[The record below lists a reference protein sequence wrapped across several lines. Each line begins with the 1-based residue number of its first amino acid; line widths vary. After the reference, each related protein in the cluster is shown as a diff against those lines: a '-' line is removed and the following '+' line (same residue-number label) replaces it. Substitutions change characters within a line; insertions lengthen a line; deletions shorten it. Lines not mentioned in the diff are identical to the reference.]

1 MQRSSPAVRSLLR
14 PVRQDRLADTRIV
27 WLPGAF
33 HTPEDFVHAGFDSAV
48 ARRGLEIDLQ
58 FADLALDHLGDRS
71 AIERLA
77 RDIVRPAREAGCRSV
92 WLGGIS
98 LGGSFVLDYAA
109 TDAGPWDGLCLL
121 APYLG
126 NRLLIGEIVRAG
138 CLAAWLPGPLAE
150 SDEERRIWR
159 FIQARGAGGPPLYL
173 GYGRQDR
180 FAQGLDLMAEALP
193 AAAVQV
199 IEGSHDWATWSAL
212 WERFLDLRG
221 I

>member
-1 MQRSSPAVRSLLR
+1 M
-14 PVRQDRLADTRIV
+14 V

-33 HTPEDFVHAGFDSAV
+33 HTPEDFVHAGFDTAV

-77 RDIVRPAREAGCRSV
+77 RDIVRPAREAGCGTV

-121 APYLG
+121 APYPG
-126 NRLLIGEIVRAG
+126 NRLLIREIVRSRAPCRVSTG
-138 CLAAWLPGPLAE
+138 AACGVRRRTSNMAFHSGARRRTAACVPGLRA
-150 SDEERRIWR
+150 D
-159 FIQARGAGGPPLYL
+159 
-173 GYGRQDR
+173 DR
-180 FAQGLDLMAEALP
+180 FAQGLDLMAQALP
-193 AAAVQV
+193 PAAVQV
-199 IEGSHDWATWSAL
+199 IEGGHDWSTWSTL
-212 WERFLDLRG
+212 WERFLDLRWA
-221 I
+221 

>member
-1 MQRSSPAVRSLLR
+1 M
-14 PVRQDRLADTRIV
+14 V

-33 HTPEDFVHAGFDSAV
+33 HTPEDFAQAGFDTAV
-48 ARRGLEIDLQ
+48 ARRGLPIDLQ

-77 RDIVRPAREAGCRSV
+77 RDIVRPAREAGCGTI

-121 APYLG
+121 APYPG
-126 NRLLIGEIVRAG
+126 NRLLIGEIVRSG
-138 CLAAWLPGPLAE
+138 HLAAWQPGPLAQC
-150 SDEERRIWR
+150 DEERRIWQ
-159 FIQARGAGGPPLYL
+159 FIQTRGAGQPPVYL
-173 GYGRQDR
+173 GYGRDDR
-180 FAQGLDLMAEALP
+180 FAQGLDLMAQALP
-193 AAAVQV
+193 PAAVQV
-199 IEGSHDWATWSAL
+199 IEGGHDWSTWSTL
-212 WERFLDLRG
+212 WERFLDLKR

>member
-1 MQRSSPAVRSLLR
+1 MRSLLHPVHRGR
-14 PVRQDRLADTRIV
+14 PASTLMV

-33 HTPEDFVHAGFDSAV
+33 HGPEDFVHAGFDKSI
-48 ARRGLEIDLQ
+48 ARRGLDIDLQ

-71 AIERLA
+71 AIVHLA
-77 RDIVRPAREAGCRSV
+77 RDIVRPAREAGCGSV

-109 TDAGPWDGLCLL
+109 SAAGPWDGLCLL

-126 NRLLIGEIVRAG
+126 NRLLIGEIARG
-138 CLAAWLPGPLAE
+138 GSLAAWQPGPLAE

-159 FIQARGAGGPPLYL
+159 FVQARGAGQPPLYL

-180 FAQGLDLMAEALP
+180 FAQGLDLMAQALP
-193 AAAVQV
+193 PAAVQV
-199 IEGSHDWATWSAL
+199 IEGGHDWPTWSAL
-212 WERFLDLRG
+212 WEGFLDLRWA
-221 I
+221 

>member
-1 MQRSSPAVRSLLR
+1 MRSLFR
-14 PVRQDRLADTRIV
+14 PVRQDRLADTRMV
-27 WLPGAF
+27 WLPGAY
-33 HTPEDFVHAGFDSAV
+33 HTSADFVQAGFDTAV

-71 AIERLA
+71 AIEGLA
-77 RDIVRPAREAGCRSV
+77 RDIVRPAREAGCRAI

-121 APYLG
+121 APYPG
-126 NRLLIGEIVRAG
+126 NRLLIGEIIRDG
-138 CLAAWLPGPLAE
+138 SLAAWQPGPLAE

-159 FIQARGAGGPPLYL
+159 FIRARDPARPPLYL
-173 GYGRQDR
+173 GYGREDR
-180 FAQGLDLMAEALP
+180 FAQGLDLMAQALP

-199 IEGSHDWATWSAL
+199 IEGGHDWSTWSAL
-212 WERFLDLRG
+212 WERFLDLG
-221 I
+221 WA

>member
-1 MQRSSPAVRSLLR
+1 MRSLFR
-14 PVRQDRLADTRIV
+14 PVHPGRLAPTRMV

-33 HTPEDFVHAGFDSAV
+33 HTPEDFLRAGFDTAV

-71 AIERLA
+71 AILQLA
-77 RDIVRPAREAGCRSV
+77 RDIVRPAREAGCGSV

-121 APYLG
+121 APYPG
-126 NRLLIGEIVRAG
+126 NRLLIGEIVGAG
-138 CLAAWLPGPLAE
+138 HLATWQPGPLAE

-159 FIQARGAGGPPLYL
+159 FIQTHGAGRAPLYL

-180 FAQGLDLMAEALP
+180 FAQGLDLMAQALP
-193 AAAVQV
+193 PSTVEV
-199 IEGSHDWATWSAL
+199 IEGGHDWSTWSAL
-212 WERFLDLRG
+212 WERFLDLRWA
-221 I
+221 

>member
-1 MQRSSPAVRSLLR
+1 MHSLFRPA
-14 PVRQDRLADTRIV
+14 RQDRLAHTRMV

-33 HTPEDFVHAGFDSAV
+33 HAPEDFVHAGFDTAV

-77 RDIVRPAREAGCRSV
+77 RDIVRPARTAGCSAV

-121 APYLG
+121 APYPG
-126 NRLLIGEIVRAG
+126 NRLLIGEIALAG
-138 CLAAWLPGPLAE
+138 CLAAWQPGPLAE

-159 FIQARGAGGPPLYL
+159 FIQARGAGRPPLYL
-173 GYGRQDR
+173 GYGRDDR
-180 FAQGLDLMAEALP
+180 FAQGLDLMTQALP
-193 AAAVQV
+193 PATVQV
-199 IEGSHDWATWSAL
+199 IEGGHDWSTWSAL
-212 WERFLDLRG
+212 WERFLDLTWA
-221 I
+221 

>member
-1 MQRSSPAVRSLLR
+1 MRSLFR
-14 PVRQDRLADTRIV
+14 PVRQDRLAHIRMV

-33 HTPEDFVHAGFDSAV
+33 DTPEDFVQAGFASAV
-48 ARRGLEIDLQ
+48 ARRGLDIDLQ
-58 FADLALDHLGDRS
+58 FAELALDHLGDRS

-77 RDIVRPAREAGCRSV
+77 HDIVRPAREAGCGTV

-121 APYLG
+121 APYPG
-126 NRLLIGEIVRAG
+126 NRLLIGEIVRSG
-138 CLAAWLPGPLAE
+138 HLAASQPGPLAD

-159 FIQARGAGGPPLYL
+159 FIQARNAARPPVYL

-180 FAQGLDLMAEALP
+180 FAQGLDLMAQALP
-193 AAAVQV
+193 PAAVHV
-199 IEGSHDWATWSAL
+199 IEGGHDWSTWSAL
-212 WERFLDLRG
+212 WERFLDLRWT
-221 I
+221 

>member
-1 MQRSSPAVRSLLR
+1 M
-14 PVRQDRLADTRIV
+14 V

-33 HTPEDFVHAGFDSAV
+33 HTPSDFVQARFDAAV
-48 ARRGLEIDLQ
+48 AQRGVELDLQ
-58 FADLALDHLGDRS
+58 FVDLALDHLGDRS

-77 RDIVRPAREAGCRSV
+77 RDIARPARAAGCGAV

-126 NRLLIGEIVRAG
+126 NRLLIGEIARAG
-138 CLAAWLPGPLAE
+138 CLAAWHPGPLAE

-159 FIQARGAGGPPLYL
+159 FIQARGAGRPPLFL
-173 GYGRQDR
+173 GYGREDR
-180 FAQGLDLMAEALP
+180 FAQGLDLMAQALP
-193 AAAVQV
+193 QAAVQV
-199 IEGSHDWATWSAL
+199 IEGGPDWSTWSRL
-212 WERFLDLRG
+212 WERFLDLRWL
-221 I
+221 

>member
-1 MQRSSPAVRSLLR
+1 MRSLFR
-14 PVRQDRLADTRIV
+14 PVRQDRLARTRMV

-33 HTPEDFVHAGFDSAV
+33 HAPEDFVQAGFDSAV
-48 ARRGLEIDLQ
+48 ARRGLDIDLQ
-58 FADLALDHLGDRS
+58 FAELALDHLGDRS

-77 RDIVRPAREAGCRSV
+77 RDIVRPAREAGCGTV

-121 APYLG
+121 APYPG
-126 NRLLIGEIVRAG
+126 NRMLIGEIVRTG
-138 CLAAWLPGPLAE
+138 RLAASQPGPLAD

-159 FIQARGAGGPPLYL
+159 FIQARDAARPPVYL

-180 FAQGLDLMAEALP
+180 FAQGLELMAQALP
-193 AAAVQV
+193 PAAVHV
-199 IEGSHDWATWSAL
+199 IEGGHDWPTWAAL
-212 WERFLDLRG
+212 WERFLDLRST
-221 I
+221 

>member
-1 MQRSSPAVRSLLR
+1 MPELFRPARE
-14 PVRQDRLADTRIV
+14 DRIAATRMV

-33 HTPEDFVHAGFDSAV
+33 DAPADFVQAGFDAAV
-48 ARRGLEIDLQ
+48 ARRGIDLDLQ
-58 FADLALDHLGDRS
+58 FVDLALDHLGDRS

-77 RDIVRPAREAGCRSV
+77 RDIARPARAAGCGAV

-126 NRLLIGEIVRAG
+126 NRLLIGEIARAG
-138 CLAAWLPGPLAE
+138 CLAAWHPGPLAE

-159 FIQARGAGGPPLYL
+159 FIQARGAGRRPLFL
-173 GYGRQDR
+173 GYGGEDR
-180 FAQGLDLMAEALP
+180 FAQGLDLMAQALP
-193 AAAVQV
+193 QAAVQV
-199 IEGSHDWATWSAL
+199 IEGGHDWST
-212 WERFLDLRG
+212 
-221 I
+221 

>member
-1 MQRSSPAVRSLLR
+1 MRSLFR
-14 PVRQDRLADTRIV
+14 PVRQDRLAQTRIV

-33 HTPEDFVHAGFDSAV
+33 HTPEDFVQAGFDTAV

-77 RDIVRPAREAGCRSV
+77 RDIVRPARAAGCGSV

-109 TDAGPWDGLCLL
+109 SDAGPWDGLCLL
-121 APYLG
+121 APYPG
-126 NRLLIGEIVRAG
+126 NRLLIGEIVRSG
-138 CLAAWLPGPLAE
+138 RLAAWQPGPLAE

-159 FIQARGAGGPPLYL
+159 FIQARSTGRPPVYL
-173 GYGRQDR
+173 GYGRDDR
-180 FAQGLDLMAEALP
+180 FAQGLDLMAQALP

-199 IEGSHDWATWSAL
+199 IGGGHDWSTWSAL
-212 WERFLDLRG
+212 WERFLDLRWA
-221 I
+221 

>member
-1 MQRSSPAVRSLLR
+1 M
-14 PVRQDRLADTRIV
+14 V

-33 HTPEDFVHAGFDSAV
+33 HAPEDFLQAGFDTAV

-58 FADLALDHLGDRS
+58 LVDLALDHLGDRS

-77 RDIVRPAREAGCRSV
+77 RAIVRPAREAGCSSV

-121 APYLG
+121 APYPG
-126 NRLLIGEIVRAG
+126 NRLLIGEIVCAG
-138 CLAAWLPGPLAE
+138 RLAAWQPGPLAE

-159 FIQARGAGGPPLYL
+159 FIQARGARRPPVYL
-173 GYGRQDR
+173 GYGRDDR
-180 FAQGLDLMAEALP
+180 FAQGLDLMAQALP
-193 AAAVQV
+193 PAAVQV
-199 IEGSHDWATWSAL
+199 IGGGHDWSTWSAL
-212 WERFLDLRG
+212 WERFLDLRCL
-221 I
+221 

>member
-1 MQRSSPAVRSLLR
+1 M
-14 PVRQDRLADTRIV
+14 

-199 IEGSHDWATWSAL
+199 KIGRAHV
-212 WERFLDLRG
+212 
-221 I
+221 